1 MFLNLDLRDTIYG
14 TYVRRPFGSSDRQLV
29 LSYSRQK
36 RAYRGNS
43 PYNYPISPD
52 TACICFLYCFRIGN
66 RLHIIAASLHT
77 DPRRQTLINTPFLT
91 PQFTTVLYLSV
102 HRVCD
107 SLHSQRPDITYRGE
121 PSLRRHI
128 YSLGLIGCFFR
139 RDRVPW
145 RVIMAQ
151 VVAEPRYL

>member
-1 MFLNLDLRDTIYG
+1 MA
-14 TYVRRPFGSSDRQLV
+14 YVSNDPLAQVTQTAKYYL
-29 LSYSRQK
+29 LSPEVKTGEFPQI
-36 RAYRGNS
+36 
-43 PYNYPISPD
+43 YNYPISTD

-107 SLHSQRPDITYRGE
+107 SLHSQRPDSTYRGE
-121 PSLRRHI
+121 TVFTTAYLLTWFNRLFLS
-128 YSLGLIGCFFR
+128 
-139 RDRVPW
+139 
-145 RVIMAQ
+145 
-151 VVAEPRYL
+151 PR